1 MSAET
6 PAELL
11 TEVRG
16 RAGVITLNRPRAM
29 NALTHGMV
37 LAMAEALDAW
47 ARDPAVDLV
56 IVTGAGERALCA
68 GGDIVDLYY
77 DGFEGGLGGARMWAD
92 EYALNHAISAYPK
105 PYVAV
110 MHGLV
115 LGGGIGISAH
125 GSHRVVTDS
134 TRAGMPETAI
144 GFVPD
149 VGGTWLL
156 SRAPGGIGT
165 HLALTA
171 AHVGP
176 GRAIEAGLADSYV
189 PEADLPALIAELA
202 ATGDP
207 AVIGRFA
214 RPAPDSFDEERTV
227 LDRAYAADTVE
238 EILAALDAEDAPVA
252 ADAAQRIRRNSP
264 LGLKVTLESL
274 RRAAGRE
281 LADVLVTEYR
291 VSCRFHLGHEL
302 REGVRAQVI
311 DKDRQ
316 PRWEPPVLEEVDPD
330 EVARYFL
337 PLDHPQIPELDLGRR
352 PADVGGA
359 DAAQS
364 AAAAGSRA

>member
-92 EYALNHAISAYPK
+92 EYALNHAISEYPK

-156 SRAPGGIGT
+156 AGAPGELGT
-165 HLALTA
+165 YAALTGGQF
-171 AHVGP
+171 GP
-176 GRAIEAGLADSYV
+176 EDAILLGLADICAAS
-189 PEADLPALIAELA
+189 ADLPAIAAKLEDTDPGTVLVEAARPVPEAPLA
-202 ATGDP
+202 AQ
-207 AVIGRFA
+207 
-214 RPAPDSFDEERTV
+214 
-227 LDRAYAADTVE
+227 RAWIDACFSADTVE
-238 EILAALDAEDAPVA
+238 EILARLRSRPEPEAAAAAAELGA
-252 ADAAQRIRRNSP
+252 RSP
-264 LGLKVTLESL
+264 TALKVTLAAL
-274 RRAAGRE
+274 RRARRLPDLEAA
-281 LADVLVTEYR
+281 LSQEYR
-291 VSCRFHLGHEL
+291 VSLHAL
-302 REGVRAQVI
+302 RTPDFAEGVRAQVI
-311 DKDRQ
+311 DKDR
-316 PRWEPPVLEEVDPD
+316 R
-330 EVARYFL
+330 
-337 PLDHPQIPELDLGRR
+337 PQWS
-352 PADVGGA
+352 PADPGQVPDA
-359 DAAQS
+359 DVEAYFAPAPHGDLFAAP
-364 AAAAGSRA
+364 AENGHA